1 MKIKIAVFF
10 GGRSV
15 EHEVSVISALQAI
28 DSLDKQKYEVL
39 PVYISKLGQWLT
51 GDHLLE
57 VKNYKNL
64 QQLIAQS
71 DEVRIVPHASAGK
84 LIQVKEGFLKKPIE
98 HQVDLAFPILHG
110 TFGEDGAM
118 QGVFELMG
126 VPYVGCNVLSSALG
140 MDKIATKMILRE
152 NGLPV
157 LDFISFYLKDW
168 LSDEADLSRQIREK
182 LQYPLI
188 VKPANT
194 GSSVG
199 ISKVND
205 ESTLR
210 EAVEKA
216 ASFSRRILVEPMVVD
231 LKEINCSVL
240 GDYEIAE
247 ASPCEEPM
255 RTGEILSYQDK
266 YVTDST
272 KGMSG
277 AKRKLPADIPAEM
290 SQKIQ
295 ELAIATFKALD
306 CAGVARIDFLIDQKD
321 NTVYV
326 NEINAIP
333 GSLSYYLWKEAGK
346 TYPKLLD
353 QMISVAL
360 KAQRERNSVTY
371 TYEEVNLFAGSLQS
385 LKLGKAK

>member
-28 DSLDKQKYEVL
+28 DALDKQKYEVL
-39 PVYISKLGQWLT
+39 PVYISKTGRWLT
-51 GDHLLE
+51 GDHLLK
-57 VKNYKNL
+57 VDNYKNL
-64 QQLIAQS
+64 KQLIS
-71 DEVRIVPHASAGK
+71 DCDEVRIVPHADGGS
-84 LIQVKEGFLKKPIE
+84 LVQEREGLFKKPLI

-110 TFGEDGAM
+110 TFGEDGAI

-126 VPYVGCNVLSSALG
+126 IAYVGCNVLSSAIG
-140 MDKIATKMILRE
+140 MDKITTKMVLRQ

-157 LDFISFYLKDW
+157 LDYVYFYLKDW
-168 LSDEADLSRQIREK
+168 LSNEAGITQKIGDTLT
-182 LQYPLI
+182 YPVI
-188 VKPANT
+188 VKPADT

-199 ISKVND
+199 ISKVNEEAD
-205 ESTLR
+205 LR
-210 EAVEKA
+210 DAVEKA
-216 ASFSRRILVEPMVVD
+216 ASFSRRILVEPMVTN

-240 GDYEIAE
+240 GDYENAE

-255 RTGEILSYQDK
+255 RTGDILSYQDK
-266 YVTDST
+266 YVADST

-277 AKRKLPADIPAEM
+277 AKRKLPADLPEAM
-290 SQKIQ
+290 SRQIQ
-295 ELAIATFKALD
+295 DLAVATFKALD

-321 NTVYV
+321 NRVYV

-333 GSLSYYLWKEAGK
+333 GSLSFYLWKAGGK
-346 TYPKLLD
+346 TYPQLLD

-360 KAQRERNSVTY
+360 KAQREKNSVTY